1 MKILALDLEGTLIS
15 NAMSQIVRPHLKI
28 FLEEVNVKFDK
39 IVIYTAVSEEKYN
52 EILSLLLK
60 EQSVS
65 DWFEDVEYI
74 KWSGKHKDLNYICN
88 EIDNVFIVDDCEDY
102 ILPEQKLQWIRINQ
116 YEYPYSNEDNELLN
130 ILKVIK
136 KATF

>member
-1 MKILALDLEGTLIS
+1 MPPPKK
-15 NAMSQIVRPHLKI
+15 Q
-28 FLEEVNVKFDK
+28 
-39 IVIYTAVSEEKYN
+39 KYN

-60 EQSVS
+60 EQSVP
-65 DWFEDVEYI
+65 DWFKDVEYI
-74 KWSGKHKDLNYICN
+74 KWSGKHKDLNYVCN

-136 KATF
+136 KTT